1 MGKQSVMKTA
11 VLIIGAGI
19 IGMLTARL
27 LKQAGVA
34 VIIIEQGYAGKE
46 SSWAGGGIISPLYPW
61 RYSDAVTRLALWGQ
75 KHYPAILEDIH
86 ANSGIDPEYIQS
98 GLLYLDIGDELEQA
112 IQWEQQ
118 FGYDFKCFSG
128 EDLKTIEA
136 GLDYSHG
143 ERQGWFTGSIGQV
156 RNPRLVKAL
165 REDLLKLGVTI
176 EQQTQAQAFISEQ
189 GQVKGVV
196 TDKGNFY
203 ADKVVLA
210 GGAWSARLLEKWLK
224 TPKIAPVKGQMIV
237 FKAEPGIVSR
247 IVLSKGRYLIPRKDG
262 RVVVGSTVEFKDFDK
277 TTTESVLQELVQ
289 EAHRIIPALANYP
302 VEKQWAGLR
311 PGSID
316 GVPYIG
322 EHPELKNLYLNAGH
336 FRNGVVIGLA
346 SCQLLVNQLLAQ
358 EPIVDPAPY
367 ALTEERLVEDSRKID
382 LSTTI

>member
-1 MGKQSVMKTA
+1 MNSVI
-11 VLIIGAGI
+11 IIGAGI
-19 IGMLTARL
+19 IGMLSARL
-27 LKQAGVA
+27 LVKNGVS
-34 VIIIEQGYAGKE
+34 VTLIEQGYAGKE

-61 RYSDAVTRLALWGQ
+61 RYSESVTALAQWGQ
-75 KHYPAILEDIH
+75 KHYPASLKDIYH
-86 ANSGIDPEYIQS
+86 SSGIDPEYIKS

-118 FGYDFKCFSG
+118 FGYDFECFSG
-128 EDLKTIEA
+128 EDLKSIEP
-136 GLDYSHG
+136 GLDYSNA

-156 RNPRLVKAL
+156 RNPRLVRAL
-165 REDLLKLGVTI
+165 REDLLKLEVTI

-189 GQVKGVV
+189 GAVKGVV
-196 TDKGNFY
+196 TDKGTFY

-237 FKAEPGIVSR
+237 FKARPGLVSR
-247 IVLSKGRYLIPRKDG
+247 IVLSKGRYVIPRKDG
-262 RVVVGSTVEFKDFDK
+262 RVVVGSTVEFEDFDK
-277 TTTESVLQELVQ
+277 TTTAEVLQELKQ
-289 EAHRIIPALANYP
+289 EAGRIIPALANYP

-382 LSTTI
+382 LSTAI